1 MKAFTALTIAAS
13 FFLGSQASPIEVEE
27 RGISAKVTLC
37 SRPNLQDCDTTYIPI
52 DTCYQVNPCKIE
64 SLNTGGHVCDFYSQ
78 PGCGG
83 QKYQY
88 YRTRGSQP
96 LGIEI
101 QSVFCW

>member
-52 DTCYQVNPCKIE
+52 DTCCTLILHHTLPRQLLTIT
-64 SLNTGGHVCDFYSQ
+64 L
-78 PGCGG
+78 
-83 QKYQY
+83 
-88 YRTRGSQP
+88 
-96 LGIEI
+96 
-101 QSVFCW
+101 